1 MSIQLLL
8 QQRQEMPHE
17 FFAECIADIK
27 RIAGLRGG
35 RFKTDLKTGRSG
47 WYGYCK
53 KGKFP
58 QIQMLCENFLGGG
71 WIVAIPKYKS
81 LGY

>member
-1 MSIQLLL
+1 
-8 QQRQEMPHE
+8 MPHE
-17 FFAECIADIK
+17 FFMDCIADIK

-35 RFKTDLKTGRSG
+35 RFMSDKKTQRNG

-53 KGKFP
+53 KEKFV
-58 QIQMLCENFLGGG
+58 QVQMLCEHFLGGG

-81 LGY
+81 MGY